1 MSKQDPASGLKKFF
15 DSAAEA
21 HFGMSKAA
29 EDELKNKGASGAGV
43 IVALLVIGFLLILF
57 CGATTPRG

>member
-29 EDELKNKGASGAGV
+29 EVDILPGMNAGDSD
-43 IVALLVIGFLLILF
+43 
-57 CGATTPRG
+57 

>member
-29 EDELKNKGASGAGV
+29 EDELKNKGASGA
-43 IVALLVIGFLLILF
+43 
-57 CGATTPRG
+57 TTPRG